1 MSEGWN
7 LFKEESEGGREK
19 HSQLLSR
26 VGSLGGLRGQGRIEN
41 KCKAVQE
48 HVYLAMLSL

>member
-1 MSEGWN
+1 MSKEWN
-7 LFKEESEGGREK
+7 LFKVESKGGREK
-19 HSQLLSR
+19 HGQPESR

-41 KCKAVQE
+41 KYRAVQK